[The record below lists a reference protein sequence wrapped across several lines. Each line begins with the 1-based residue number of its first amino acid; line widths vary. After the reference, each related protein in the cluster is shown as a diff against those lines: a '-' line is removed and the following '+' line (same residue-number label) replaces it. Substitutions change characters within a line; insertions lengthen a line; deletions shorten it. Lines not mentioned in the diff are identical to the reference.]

1 LRKVFYTK
9 YFIKNLTV
17 IPCNFFFIT
26 KFISI
31 SYKKKIKTKLA
42 ENMNFFS
49 SMYYL
54 WNMLNVEAKDG
65 QKNSN
70 EIQFIII

>member
-1 LRKVFYTK
+1 
-9 YFIKNLTV
+9 
-17 IPCNFFFIT
+17 
-26 KFISI
+26 
-31 SYKKKIKTKLA
+31 
-42 ENMNFFS
+42 MNFFS